1 MKTEKKEKREK
12 LTWGD
17 IFPKYRI
24 SMLDNGRIKRIRIEG
39 AKKLLLCLDGEV
51 KILLREEVLHIFGR
65 ELACVSYES
74 GAVEVSGIA
83 ERITF
88 EKRTPREG
96 EREE

>member
-1 MKTEKKEKREK
+1 MKAEKKEKKER

-51 KILLREEVLHIFGR
+51 KLLLTEEVLHIFGR
-65 ELACVSYES
+65 ELSCASYES
-74 GAVEVSGIA
+74 GAVEVLGRVEHVSF
-83 ERITF
+83 ERRAAGE
-88 EKRTPREG
+88 EKV
-96 EREE
+96 